1 MRNQYISAS
10 DVCEMLSIHRT
21 TLYSMVK
28 DGKITAYELGTY
40 KDGRKM
46 RRYKLKD
53 IEQFIEPKNEVPM
66 RKRRT
71 VSCNFIRK

>member
-46 RRYKLKD
+46 RRYKLTE
-53 IEQFIEPKNEVPM
+53 IELMLQPKSERATR
-66 RKRRT
+66 RK
-71 VSCNFIRK
+71 VSVNFIRK